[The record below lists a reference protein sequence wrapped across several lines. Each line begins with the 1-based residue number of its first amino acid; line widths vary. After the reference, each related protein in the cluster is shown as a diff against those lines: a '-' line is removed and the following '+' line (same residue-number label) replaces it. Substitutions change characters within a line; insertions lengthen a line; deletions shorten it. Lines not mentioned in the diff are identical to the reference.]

1 MQYLPSLLLFLAK
14 LIFSPMST
22 AEIFMQRCLDLA
34 LLGIG
39 DVAPNPMVG
48 CVIVHEGVII
58 GEGYHMKYGEPHAEV
73 NAIHSVKNPELLLE
87 STLYVSLEPCA
98 HFGKTPPCSDLI
110 IESRIPKVVIGTV
123 DPFAEVAG
131 KGIERMKNAGIEVE
145 VGLLEKESRSLNRRF
160 FTFHEKKRP
169 YIILKWAQT
178 LDGFIDTDRTEK
190 QHPTWITNALAKRL
204 VHKQRSEE
212 SAILIGT
219 NTAEYDNPALTVR
232 EWTGAQPI
240 RMVIDRIGR
249 LNPELHIFDGN
260 VPTWVFTAIE
270 RPDSENLK
278 FITLDFNQNILPQ
291 MMAELYQRE
300 ILSVIVEGGSELLN
314 SFLEIN
320 LWDEAFVY
328 TGNQFFGKG
337 VAAPHISGKTIAYRK
352 LDDCKLHVFR
362 NKKG

>member
-1 MQYLPSLLLFLAK
+1 
-14 LIFSPMST
+14 MST
-22 AEIFMQRCLDLA
+22 PEIFMQRCLELA
-34 LLGIG
+34 LLGMG
-39 DVAPNPMVG
+39 DVSPNPMVG
-48 CVIVHEGVII
+48 CVIVHNGKII
-58 GEGYHMKYGEPHAEV
+58 GEGYHEKFGQAHAEV
-73 NAIHSVKNPELLLE
+73 NAIRSVQNPELLKE

-98 HFGKTPPCSDLI
+98 HFGKTPPCCDLI
-110 IESRIPKVVIGTV
+110 IESRIPKVVIGTI

-145 VGLLEKESRSLNRRF
+145 VGALEKESRNLNRRF
-160 FTFHEKKRP
+160 FTFHEQKRP

-190 QHPTWITNALAKRL
+190 KHPTWITNDLSKRL

-219 NTAEYDNPALTVR
+219 NTAEFDNPALTVR
-232 EWTGAQPI
+232 EWTGNQPV
-240 RMVIDRIGR
+240 RMVIDRSGR
-249 LNPELHIFDGN
+249 LDRGLHIFDGKA
-260 VPTWVFTAIE
+260 PTWVFTAFE
-270 RPDSENLK
+270 KPDSENLK
-278 FITLDFNQNILPQ
+278 FIKLDFDQNILPQ
-291 MMAELYQRE
+291 IMTELFRRK

-337 VAAPHISGKTIAYRK
+337 VSAPHISGKTIAFRK
-352 LDDCKLHVFR
+352 LDDCKLHVL
-362 NKKG
+362 KKK

>member
-1 MQYLPSLLLFLAK
+1 
-14 LIFSPMST
+14 MST
-22 AEIFMQRCLDLA
+22 PELFMQRCLDLA
-34 LLGIG
+34 LLGIS

-48 CVIVHEGVII
+48 CVIVHNGLII
-58 GEGYHMKYGEPHAEV
+58 GEGYHKKFGGPHAEV
-73 NAIHSVKNPELLLE
+73 NAIRSVENQELLAE

-110 IESRIPKVVIGTV
+110 IENRIPKVVIGTI

-131 KGIERMKNAGIEVE
+131 KGIERMQKAGIEVE
-145 VGLLEKESRSLNRRF
+145 VGLLEKKCRTLNRRF

-178 LDGFIDTDRTEK
+178 LDGFIDTDRTETL
-190 QHPTWITNALAKRL
+190 HPTWITNDLAKRL

-232 EWTGAQPI
+232 EWTGNQPI
-240 RMVIDRIGR
+240 RMVIDRTGR
-249 LNPELHIFDGN
+249 LKPELTIFDGQA
-260 VPTWVFTAIE
+260 PSWVFTGIE
-270 RPDSENLK
+270 KPDSENLK
-278 FITLDFNQNILPQ
+278 YITLDFDRNILPQ
-291 MMAELYQRE
+291 MMAELFRRD
-300 ILSVIVEGGSELLN
+300 ILSVIVEGGGELLN
-314 SFLEIN
+314 SFLEMN

-337 VAAPHISGKTIAYRK
+337 VAAPNISGKVIAYRK
-352 LDDCKLHVFR
+352 LDDCKLHVLK
-362 NKKG
+362 NNV

>member
-1 MQYLPSLLLFLAK
+1 
-14 LIFSPMST
+14 MST
-22 AEIFMQRCLDLA
+22 PETIMQRCLELA

-58 GEGYHMKYGEPHAEV
+58 GEGYHEKYGGPHAEV
-73 NAIHSVKNPELLLE
+73 NAIRSVKDPELLTE

-110 IESRIPKVVIGTV
+110 IETRIPKVVIGTI

-131 KGIERMKNAGIEVE
+131 VKVGI
-145 VGLLEKESRSLNRRF
+145 LEKKCRTLNRRF
-160 FTFHEKKRP
+160 FTFHEQKRP

-178 LDGFIDTDRTEK
+178 LDGFIDTDRTETK
-190 QHPTWITNALAKRL
+190 HPTWITNALAKRL

-232 EWTGAQPI
+232 EWTGSQPI
-240 RMVIDRIGR
+240 RMVIDRLGR
-249 LNPELHIFDGN
+249 LNPNLTIFDGKA
-260 VPTWVFTAIE
+260 PSLVFTGIDQ
-270 RPDSENLK
+270 PDRENLK
-278 FITLDFNQNILPQ
+278 FIKLDFNRNILPQ
-291 MMAELYQRE
+291 MMDELYRRN
-300 ILSVIVEGGSELLN
+300 ILSVIVEGGNELLN
-314 SFLEIN
+314 SFLELN

-337 VAAPHISGKTIAYRK
+337 VSAPHISGKTIAYRK
-352 LDDCKLHVFR
+352 LDDCKLHVLKR
-362 NKKG
+362 I